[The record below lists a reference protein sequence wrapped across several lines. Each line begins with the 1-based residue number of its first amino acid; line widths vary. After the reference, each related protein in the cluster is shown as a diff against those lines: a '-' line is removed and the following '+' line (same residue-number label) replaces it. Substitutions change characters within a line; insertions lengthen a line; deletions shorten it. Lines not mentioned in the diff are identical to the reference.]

1 MKLIHQ
7 YDSDLS
13 LVMKTI
19 TTITTIFLISV
30 TVSQPHN
37 RHQHSRELAELAAE
51 NPGSS
56 LEILREIRRNI
67 RASQASL
74 KLVISMERE
83 LQRVAR
89 HITVSVEPRGD
100 DVQPPQQRDEQDNS
114 QLPFSSWAG

>member
-1 MKLIHQ
+1 MVGFIL
-7 YDSDLS
+7 LFF
-13 LVMKTI
+13 L
-19 TTITTIFLISV
+19 LISMS
-30 TVSQPHN
+30 VSQPHN

-100 DVQPPQQRDEQDNS
+100 VQHPQQRDEQDNS
-114 QLPFSSWAG
+114 QLPFSAWAG